1 MMRLVAA
8 GAAAIAMWLVLATQ
22 VPAHPRM
29 TLADVVLGAVITQ
42 PFGCTSL
49 DLEPF
54 DALCPWH
61 HIHTGV
67 DLAAAAGTDVHSA
80 TYGTA
85 WTGIDPTGCGVFVVV
100 MEDAHVKVV
109 YCHLSVSRVRSG
121 DSVTPGQVIGLV
133 GATGLATGPHVH
145 FQVDVDGVPVDP
157 ASWLAP

>member
-1 MMRLVAA
+1 MTRLLLA
-8 GAAAIAMWLVLATQ
+8 GATAIAVWLVIATQ
-22 VPAHPRM
+22 VPVHPRM
-29 TLADVVLGAVITQ
+29 TLAEVVLGAVITQ

-61 HIHTGV
+61 HIHTGI

-80 TYGTA
+80 TYGVA
-85 WTGIDPTGCGVFVVV
+85 ATGFEPSGCGLFVVV
-100 MEDAHVKVV
+100 VEDAHVRLV
-109 YCHLSVSRVRSG
+109 YCHLSASRVRPG

-133 GATGLATGPHVH
+133 GDTGLATGPHVH

-157 ASWLAP
+157 ASWLGP